1 MEALFVAIA
10 LLVGTAIGALL
21 AAWLLRRAHG
31 LAIASALVG
40 ANADARAELAAAA
53 ERLSARDETLA
64 GLQQRLAALTAEIER
79 LRATLG
85 DAREANAALTMQV
98 AEEREQ
104 TAGKLA
110 VLNAAR
116 DELAAQFKALAGEAL
131 EANRKRIA
139 EQHRGELDL
148 ILKPLGDK
156 LQAFEKKVEDSY
168 VNEAKERFS
177 LAEEVRKLQATN
189 LQISQ
194 EALNLTRALKGES
207 KTRGNW
213 GEVILERVLE
223 RSGLQK
229 GREYETQ
236 FTLDGEAGK
245 LRPDVVVYLPGSKHL
260 IIDSKISLVAYEQ
273 YASAEDEGERAR
285 ALTAHVAAM
294 RQHVKDLSGKDY
306 AAQPGMNTPDFVA
319 MFVPIEPAYIAAVT
333 RDEAL
338 LHDASAKNVMLVTP
352 STLWALLAFAVSLW
366 RRENQTRNAIEIAEK
381 SGALYDQFV
390 AFVESLREVGAR
402 LAAAQKAFESAEK
415 QLTEGR
421 GNVVKR
427 IEDIRKLGARTKKQL
442 PASLVEA
449 GEAANS
455 AEEAPDAPR
464 PRLAVVEARSN
475 EAEARRG
482 IDE

>member
-1 MEALFVAIA
+1 MASA
-10 LLVGTAIGALL
+10 LLVGLALGALL
-21 AAWLLRRAHG
+21 AAWLARRAQR
-31 LAIASALVG
+31 LAVESALVG
-40 ANADARAELAAAA
+40 ANADARAQLAAAG
-53 ERLSARDETLA
+53 ERLAAREAASGL
-64 GLQQRLAALTAEIER
+64 LQQRLDTMIAELER
-79 LRATLG
+79 LRGALAET
-85 DAREANAALTMQV
+85 REANAALTMQV
-98 AEEREQ
+98 AEERQQ
-104 TAGKLA
+104 TAEKLA
-110 VLNAAR
+110 LLNAAR

-156 LQAFEKKVEDSY
+156 LQAFEKKVDDSY
-168 VNEAKERFS
+168 LNEARERFS

-194 EALNLTRALKGES
+194 EALNLTRALKGDS

-223 RSGLQK
+223 RSGLQR

-245 LRPDVVVYLPGSKHL
+245 LRPDVLVHLPGNKHL

-285 ALTAHVAAM
+285 ALNAHVAAM

-333 RDEAL
+333 RDETL
-338 LHDASAKNVMLVTP
+338 LHDASGKNVMLVTP

-366 RRENQTRNAIEIAEK
+366 RRENQTRNALEIAEK

-390 AFVESLREVGAR
+390 AFVESLREVGMR

-421 GNVVKR
+421 GNVVTR
-427 IEDIRKLGARTKKQL
+427 IEYIRKLGARTRKRL

-449 GEAANS
+449 GEAADVDKD
-455 AEEAPDAPR
+455 AAGAPR
-464 PRLAVVEARSN
+464 PRLAVVEGRSN
-475 EAEARRG
+475 EDEARG
-482 IDE
+482 GVDE